1 MVGKRRRSVTVFA
14 ALGAALLALLA
25 VPAFAAALTYEVDN
39 NGDGS
44 TKALCVAHITNE
56 CTLRG
61 ALEAA
66 EADPGLDIIEFSN
79 AVFDGQVSEGEIGV
93 GSTPLPAIT
102 QPLTVS
108 GHFCN
113 QLPGISAPCVGVT
126 AHTGEAA
133 LKVESSGVTIKAVAF
148 GGGKNGIEATGS
160 ATGFKATGDWF
171 GLKLDATANA
181 ISLAGILLKP
191 GADEAT
197 VGGNQASERNV
208 FANARVGVEVVG
220 ASKTKILGNY
230 LGAGPTGTGAASLEE
245 GVRIVDA
252 AASPA
257 EENEVGGTLSASELA
272 TQKCVGPCNVIATT
286 PGGLA
291 IDLAGEAFESTTAAS
306 GPTVIRGNYLGL
318 GADGSTLVGNSLVA
332 VLAAPSS
339 GLCVAGPGDVTVGGL
354 EPGDAN
360 FIEGG
365 IEGIYA
371 EAADNF
377 RAIGNAI
384 GIAPDGS
391 ASASPEH
398 MAIALCNSGV
408 SEPSRVAGN
417 RMMLGPDTVGV
428 ASDAGRAQI
437 VGNSIKGGLIGVL
450 TAGESTGAGD
460 LIQGNSVTGT
470 DNQGILIAADSNV
483 IVGNTI
489 IGSEWSGIEVEE
501 GGEHN
506 RVGGDLAGEANTI
519 NEAGHG
525 NPGSAIAI
533 EGAESSRNE
542 VAANTGFGNAGAFIE
557 LLGHSHA
564 EIPNGLA
571 PPTVSAALQSSAT
584 GTAVAGTKV
593 RVFSKATSEAG
604 ELGGFL
610 GFATT
615 DSAGVWKATF
625 ATVPVGTLIAA
636 TQTSNAGTPA
646 AGTSE
651 VSAPVAATADP
662 TEPEKPSGGGSAGGS
677 SGSVSSTPPP
687 PPPAKA
693 PKVKITA
700 GPKKSSTS
708 TTAKFKFKAEPAAG
722 ARFECK
728 LDNAKWAKCGSPKTY
743 RKLKPGKHTFQMR
756 ASASGLASAATRFKF
771 TVQSQA
777 ADSIARGPGGD
788 RGRRES
794 RGCRSDPGWLRSA
807 RHPRLLGRRSK
818 GPEATRSS

>member
-1 MVGKRRRSVTVFA
+1 MVRKRRRSVTVLA
-14 ALGAALLALLA
+14 ALSAALIALLA
-25 VPAFAAALTYEVDN
+25 VPAFAAAVGFEVN
-39 NGDGS
+39 GTGDGATQAECETVS
-44 TKALCVAHITNE
+44 TADE

-61 ALEAA
+61 AVEAA
-66 EADPGLDIIEFSN
+66 NASPGFSLIEFPST
-79 AVFDGQVSEGEIGV
+79 VFSGRVGTDEIALG
-93 GSTPLPAIT
+93 TALPAIT
-102 QPLTVS
+102 QPVTIFGHPVFGTVTS
-108 GHFCN
+108 PN
-113 QLPGISAPCVGVT
+113 VGVT
-126 AHTGEAA
+126 APSGQPA
-133 LKVESSGVTIKAVAF
+133 LKVESSGVTIEEVAF
-148 GGGKNGIEATGS
+148 GGGEDGIEATGS
-160 ATGFKATGDWF
+160 ATGFKARGDWF

-191 GADEAT
+191 AADEAT
-197 VGGNQASERNV
+197 IGGATEASERNV
-208 FANARVGVEVVG
+208 FAHARVGVEVVG

-272 TQKCVGPCNVIATT
+272 AQKCVGPCNVIATT
-286 PGGLA
+286 PGGLGV
-291 IDLAGEAFESTTAAS
+291 DLAGDAFESTTAAS

-318 GADGSTLVGNSLVA
+318 GADGSTLVGSSLVA

-339 GLCVAGPGDVTVGGL
+339 GLCVAGPGDVTVGGF

-391 ASASPEH
+391 ASASPGNR
-398 MAIALCNSGV
+398 AIALCNSGV

-417 RMMLGPDTVGV
+417 RMMLGSDTVGV

-437 VGNSIKGGLIGVL
+437 VGNSIKGGEVGVL
-450 TAGESTGAGD
+450 TVGASLGAGD
-460 LIQGNSVTGT
+460 LIQGNTVVGT
-470 DNQGILIAADSNV
+470 DREGMLIGNDSNV

-489 IGSEWSGIEVEE
+489 SGSEWSGIEIEE

-506 RVGGDLAGEANTI
+506 RIGGDGAGESNTI
-519 NEAGHG
+519 DEAGHG
-525 NPGSAIAI
+525 NPGSAISI

-542 VAANTGFGNAGAFIE
+542 VAANTGLGNAGAFIE

-571 PPTVSAALQSSAT
+571 PPTVTAALQSSAT

-593 RVFSKATSEAG
+593 RVFSKAKSEAG
-604 ELGGFL
+604 ELGGYL
-610 GFATT
+610 GSVTT
-615 DSAGVWKATF
+615 DSTGVWKATF
-625 ATVPVGTLIAA
+625 AQLPVGTLIAA
-636 TQTSNAGTPA
+636 TQTSNPGTPS

-651 VSAPVAATADP
+651 LSAAVSAAADPPPP
-662 TEPEKPSGGGSAGGS
+662 TEPEN
-677 SGSVSSTPPP
+677 VTPGPAPVNPGPITNPP
-687 PPPAKA
+687 KA
-693 PKVKITA
+693 PKVSITF

-708 TTAKFKFKAEPAAG
+708 TTAKFKFKASLGEST
-722 ARFECK
+722 FECK
-728 LDNAKWAKCGSPKTY
+728 LDRSKWARCKSPKTY
-743 RKLKPGKHTFQMR
+743 KKLTAGTHTFQVR
-756 ASASGLASAATRFKF
+756 ATAAGLTGSPAKLKF
-771 TVQSQA
+771 TV
-777 ADSIARGPGGD
+777 
-788 RGRRES
+788 
-794 RGCRSDPGWLRSA
+794 
-807 RHPRLLGRRSK
+807 K
-818 GPEATRSS
+818 T